1 MLCFLVA
8 VLQLISQGATLRV
21 SHPWVNQYMQVV
33 GHPDLHGWDGTNPPM
48 IGDIVSA
55 VIQEFR
61 KLGGNGNSSQGHDQ
75 EAVSWRGQRA
85 QPTGLS
91 AAQSTTGSFGT
102 GNPPYRATASGV
114 GEVSAGGQARPNPSD
129 TSTSRGRETRP
140 KKKKPKH
147 HTPIPAIPTKFDEL
161 QDLPTQRLTRLLDD
175 NIARQALLLEMTSV
189 VEMKGLRTDV
199 LNGNVE
205 TARSTVSKQETARVL
220 REEAERM
227 RLELKDLQ
235 TSYEGLSLF
244 YPIVRPSIPAV
255 WPDSLFLSF
264 GNSCGF
270 YLFYVRG
277 TPPDSTIIT
286 AAIAAPLYDTWYVTA
301 STTRHILS
309 RYSRSRL

>member
-8 VLQLISQGATLRV
+8 VLQLISHGATLRV

-48 IGDIVSA
+48 IGDIVAA

-61 KLGGNGNSSQGHDQ
+61 KLGGNGKSSQSHDQ

-91 AAQSTTGSFGT
+91 AAQSTAGSFST
-102 GNPPYRATASGV
+102 GNPPYRATASAV
-114 GEVSAGGQARPNPSD
+114 GEVSAGGQGRTDPSD

-147 HTPIPAIPTKFDEL
+147 HTPIPAIPAKFDEL

-175 NIARQALLLEMTSV
+175 NVARQALLLGMTSV

-199 LNGNVE
+199 LKGNVE

-244 YPIVRPSIPAV
+244 YPIVRRSIPAV
-255 WPDSLFLSF
+255 WPDSLFLCF
-264 GNSCGF
+264 
-270 YLFYVRG
+270 V
-277 TPPDSTIIT
+277 
-286 AAIAAPLYDTWYVTA
+286 
-301 STTRHILS
+301 
-309 RYSRSRL
+309 